1 LSGPLLGLLVVEVPD
16 GVLKREGL
24 GESSDLGENSNLE
37 ATHRVEDLRVVLRV
51 DRNESIVLEEKK
63 GR

>member
-1 LSGPLLGLLVVEVPD
+1 MSGPLLGLLVVEVPD